1 MNSRCR
7 LRSGFRLG
15 LAGVLALA
23 FLPSACSGG
32 TDVTA
37 EVDAAVAATVEAV
50 RSIDEAVAA
59 TVEANQGSQ
68 PAPTATAVPMPPPL
82 PAATPVP
89 TATPVP
95 AATPP
100 PATTSGPAAPVVSTD
115 IDSVLDEM
123 LQDPQLSLFFSRN
136 TLLQHGL
143 TICAIAARVE
153 NINELIDELFPNGY
167 DNPSIIGVLTLDQAS
182 AIFGD
187 FAYSVCPQDANR
199 VFDVARPE
207 PNTPTIQDD
216 VRTAIQRVPEL
227 AYLPESTI
235 IESAYV
241 LCSIAAKPL
250 PLDDLL
256 TEMNSFRSQQGLTIE
271 QNSAIFVSVSQWICP
286 EDFGKFI
293 S

>member
-1 MNSRCR
+1 M
-7 LRSGFRLG
+7 
-15 LAGVLALA
+15 LALA

-115 IDSVLDEM
+115 IDSVLDRM
-123 LQDPQLSLFFSRN
+123 SQDPQLSVFSRN
-136 TLLQHGL
+136 TLLQHL
-143 TICAIAARVE
+143 QTYCAIAARVE
-153 NINELIDELFPNGY
+153 NIDELVDELFPNGEN
-167 DNPSIIGVLTLDQAS
+167 NPSIVGQLTVDQA
-182 AIFGD
+182 IPMLWD
-187 FAYSVCPQDANR
+187 FAYAVCPQDVQR
-199 VFDVARPE
+199 VADAPRPE
-207 PNTPTIQDD
+207 PTTPTIQDD
-216 VRTAIQRVPEL
+216 VKTAIQNAPEL
-227 AYLPESTI
+227 ASLPESTI
-235 IESAYV
+235 IEYAYV

-250 PLDDLL
+250 PLDDFL
-256 TEMNSFRSQQGLTIE
+256 TAFNSFRKQQGLTIE
-271 QNSAIFVSVSQWICP
+271 QSSAIFAFVSQWICP
-286 EDFGKFI
+286 EDYGKFI